1 MTFYLLYEELLQ
13 RKRGIYEHVIN
24 LTPRQKLKAFGI
36 DVSIVHNKFENNQK
50 CLSLQLSHPN
60 HIFRFVLYFFKKI
73 VDFTIFFFSILLI
86 LVIQTYL
93 TVALFLMFQIQIKE
107 NRPLKD
113 LSVPGLKR
121 QGILL
126 QNSTEMLDEAH
137 ILKDPSHPGSA
148 RISYRPK
155 LEVLQK
161 MLQSKHALQ
170 FSAKYD
176 VDRHEDKGGG
186 GEIQVLDGYF
196 AHFVAPE
203 NLPPMA
209 KHVQFV
215 LDTSGSMEG
224 KKLQQ
229 LKEAMKSILEELRS
243 QDFFSILQF
252 SDDVKEWRASM
263 ASASKE
269 NVAEAKAHIE
279 ALQALGGTNIH
290 EGLRKALS
298 RLQEQQASV
307 KALSAMIIFL
317 TDGHATSG
325 ITQKDRILMDIQA
338 ANSKLTGSL
347 GGERDGVP
355 IFCLSF
361 GRFADFDLLKVLA
374 LQNHGFSRKIYIAA
388 DAALQLQGFYQEV
401 SSPLLQNV
409 DFTYQNS
416 EILSNSL
423 TSTNFHTYYQ
433 GSEMVVAG
441 RVVTTSTLDHH
452 RDDLIEYQILAT
464 QANGQDYLV
473 KGQNQQQAE
482 FYPQTITETVFDVLP
497 RVRQSV
503 NGVNFLER
511 LWAYLTIKDLLERVA
526 KGDLNSCN
534 EFESKIE
541 KRSLPPSS
549 TIDDEDYDEEEG
561 SGGNEYDY
569 VEDILDE
576 VGDDDNIVICD
587 NIEYALYLS
596 LKYEFVTPLTS
607 LVVVGP
613 DDAQQEGD
621 LSEAEG
627 HTRRHTPQIP
637 IHMLSRSNHYL
648 ILDLMLLKLLLLST
662 IAFS

>member
-1 MTFYLLYEELLQ
+1 
-13 RKRGIYEHVIN
+13 
-24 LTPRQKLKAFGI
+24 
-36 DVSIVHNKFENNQK
+36 
-50 CLSLQLSHPN
+50 
-60 HIFRFVLYFFKKI
+60 
-73 VDFTIFFFSILLI
+73 
-86 LVIQTYL
+86 
-93 TVALFLMFQIQIKE
+93 MF
-107 NRPLKD
+107 
-113 LSVPGLKR
+113 
-121 QGILL
+121 
-126 QNSTEMLDEAH
+126 H
-137 ILKDPSHPGSA
+137 
-148 RISYRPK
+148 
-155 LEVLQK
+155 
-161 MLQSKHALQ
+161 
-170 FSAKYD
+170 
-176 VDRHEDKGGG
+176 
-186 GEIQVLDGYF
+186 
-196 AHFVAPE
+196 
-203 NLPPMA
+203 
-209 KHVQFV
+209 
-215 LDTSGSMEG
+215 
-224 KKLQQ
+224 KKLQ
-229 LKEAMKSILEELRS
+229 KKYDIH
-243 QDFFSILQF
+243 
-252 SDDVKEWRASM
+252 K
-263 ASASKE
+263 
-269 NVAEAKAHIE
+269 IE
-279 ALQALGGTNIH
+279 T
-290 EGLRKALS
+290 
-298 RLQEQQASV
+298 
-307 KALSAMIIFL
+307 
-317 TDGHATSG
+317 
-325 ITQKDRILMDIQA
+325 
-338 ANSKLTGSL
+338 
-347 GGERDGVP
+347 
-355 IFCLSF
+355 
-361 GRFADFDLLKVLA
+361 
-374 LQNHGFSRKIYIAA
+374 
-388 DAALQLQGFYQEV
+388 
-401 SSPLLQNV
+401 

-473 KGQNQQQAE
+473 KGQNANSSHQHQAE

-627 HTRRHTPQIP
+627 HTRRHTKHNS
-637 IHMLSRSNHYL
+637 IHMLSRSNHCL
-648 ILDLMLLKLLLLST
+648 ILDVILLKLLLLST

>member
-1 MTFYLLYEELLQ
+1 
-13 RKRGIYEHVIN
+13 
-24 LTPRQKLKAFGI
+24 
-36 DVSIVHNKFENNQK
+36 
-50 CLSLQLSHPN
+50 
-60 HIFRFVLYFFKKI
+60 
-73 VDFTIFFFSILLI
+73 
-86 LVIQTYL
+86 
-93 TVALFLMFQIQIKE
+93 MFQIQIKE

-137 ILKDPSHPGSA
+137 ILKDPSYPGSA

-170 FSAKYD
+170 FSARYD
-176 VDRHEDKGGG
+176 VDRNEDKEGSDA

-229 LKEAMKSILEELRS
+229 LKEAMKSILDELRS

-252 SDDVKEWRASM
+252 SDEIFEWRSSM
-263 ASASKE
+263 AAASKE
-269 NVAEAKAHIE
+269 NVAEAKVHIE
-279 ALQALGGTNIH
+279 ALQAFGGTNMH
-290 EGLRKALS
+290 GGLRRALS
-298 RLQEQQASV
+298 RLQEQQHLQES
-307 KALSAMIIFL
+307 KESSSAMIIFL

-325 ITQKDRILMDIQA
+325 ITQKDQILMDIQA
-338 ANSKLTGSL
+338 ANSNLTGMP
-347 GGERDGVP
+347 GVP

-441 RVVTTSTLDHH
+441 RVVKTSSLDHH

-464 QANGQDYLV
+464 QASGQDYLV
-473 KGQNQQQAE
+473 KGQKATSSQQQQAE

-511 LWAYLTIKDLLERVA
+511 LWAYLTIKNLLERVA
-526 KGDLNSCN
+526 KGDLNSCSN
-534 EFESKIE
+534 KFESKIE
-541 KRSLPPSS
+541 KRSLPMPSS

-561 SGGNEYDY
+561 SGGSEYDY

-613 DDAQQEGD
+613 DDDQQEGD

-627 HTRRHTPQIP
+627 HTRRHTPNLIRFS
-637 IHMLSRSNHYL
+637 SRSNHNFNL
-648 ILDLMLLKLLLLST
+648 DVILLQLLLLSST
-662 IAFS
+662 LAFL